1 LERKDKKKGR
11 LSTWKMMALTVSMGG
26 SQVGH
31 YVHSSII
38 ADYTDSLDSVSTQVA

>member
-1 LERKDKKKGR
+1 

-31 YVHSSII
+31 HVYSFII
-38 ADYTDSLDSVSTQVA
+38 ADYTDSLDSVSPEDPQEFAHETDR